1 MHKNNVQHVHEDNMG
16 MMATCAQ
23 DEMNRCTRSTCAWAQ
38 DQQQDEHRDDMI
50 NIRRECNT
58 GMDEKADESNVGLT
72 QT

>member
-1 MHKNNVQHVHEDNMG
+1 MCMG
-16 MMATCAQ
+16 TG
-23 DEMNRCTRSTCAWAQ
+23 STQ
-38 DQQQDEHRDDMI
+38 EQDEHRDDMI